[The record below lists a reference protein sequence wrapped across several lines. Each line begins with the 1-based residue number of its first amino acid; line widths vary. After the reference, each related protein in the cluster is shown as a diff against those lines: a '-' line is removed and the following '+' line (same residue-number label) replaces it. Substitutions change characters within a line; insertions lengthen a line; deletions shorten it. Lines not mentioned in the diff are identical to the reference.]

1 MFDPLLQL
9 APPWLMI
16 VPLIGIING
25 CVFFLIVGRR
35 PSSLPLYLAVA
46 VLASVGM
53 QSLALVQPGDP
64 PLSLGEVNLVT
75 TTVSAWAS
83 LVATRSVGL

>member
-9 APPWLMI
+9 APPWLVI
-16 VPLIGIING
+16 VPLIGVING
-25 CVFFLIVGRR
+25 AMFFLIVGRR
-35 PSSLPLYLAVA
+35 PRSLPLYLTVAIVAAVA
-46 VLASVGM
+46 M
-53 QSLALVQPGDP
+53 QTLGVAEPGDP

-83 LVATRSVGL
+83 LVATRSIGF